1 MNAMLV
7 VLPII
12 FPILAGCGLLL
23 VKFNEDKKRHIVVSV
38 LIILTSIF
46 AFAAML
52 SVPNSVVDLI
62 RFNDT
67 LTLSFKIDG
76 CSQLFGGMVSIL
88 WIVTMFYAFEY
99 MKHEGMEDRFFAFFT
114 MTFGVVLGIAFAA
127 NMLTLYIFYEFL
139 TLVTLPLVMHA
150 WDSKA
155 RYAGKK
161 YIIYMMFGATLAFI
175 GLMFIIKYGGNDFI
189 YGGSMNLE
197 MVKGHEDLLRLV
209 FILAFIGFGVKAAI
223 FPFHNWLPT
232 ASVAP
237 TPVTALLHAVAVVK
251 SGVFAI
257 LRLTYFSYGV
267 SFLSGSWAQMVMM
280 GMAIVTILFGSIM
293 ALRTP
298 HIKRRF
304 AYSTISNLS
313 YIIFGLSLMTPLG
326 LSAGLLHMIV
336 HAFVKIT
343 LFFVAGA
350 ILYKTHRE
358 YVYEIEGFARLM
370 PVTFASLTIASLAL
384 MGVPLFAGFI
394 SKWSL
399 ASAAVA
405 NVQSLAYAGILALMV
420 SAFLTALYCFSIILR
435 AYCKTKREYPKGY
448 EDHVE
453 DPNYLMCGPLILL
466 CVVVLVI
473 GAFPQPLVQFIGS
486 FVGAL

>member
-1 MNAMLV
+1 
-7 VLPII
+7 
-12 FPILAGCGLLL
+12 
-23 VKFNEDKKRHIVVSV
+23 
-38 LIILTSIF
+38 
-46 AFAAML
+46 
-52 SVPNSVVDLI
+52 
-62 RFNDT
+62 
-67 LTLSFKIDG
+67 
-76 CSQLFGGMVSIL
+76 
-88 WIVTMFYAFEY
+88 
-99 MKHEGMEDRFFAFFT
+99 
-114 MTFGVVLGIAFAA
+114 
-127 NMLTLYIFYEFL
+127 
-139 TLVTLPLVMHA
+139 
-150 WDSKA
+150 
-155 RYAGKK
+155 
-161 YIIYMMFGATLAFI
+161 
-175 GLMFIIKYGGNDFI
+175 
-189 YGGSMNLE
+189 
-197 MVKGHEDLLRLV
+197 
-209 FILAFIGFGVKAAI
+209 
-223 FPFHNWLPT
+223 
-232 ASVAP
+232 
-237 TPVTALLHAVAVVK
+237 
-251 SGVFAI
+251 
-257 LRLTYFSYGV
+257 
-267 SFLSGSWAQMVMM
+267 MVMM

-370 PVTFASLTIASLAL
+370 PVTFVSLTIASLAL

-405 NVQSLAYAGILALMV
+405 NAQPLAYAGILALMV

-466 CVVVLVI
+466 CVVVLII